1 MCARKLV
8 VVAVAA
14 AGLAGLLATA
24 SWRSRCPVDLRLVS
38 RAPSGTV
45 DDDGTEPW
53 LVTLSISNCSAGV
66 LTFAQEW
73 MNVEAKVANRWIEPR
88 NLAYVGDL
96 EWHAKEEV
104 LVLVP
109 FGTDTCRLGIKYLP
123 EPLNL
128 RLMRMAANLG
138 LWRHSW
144 SRALAWRVLP
154 VRWLEP
160 LRSDYIGRSPHWK
173 LMGPE
178 VAFPQ

>member
-1 MCARKLV
+1 MRARKLV

-24 SWRSRCPVDLRLVS
+24 SWRSRCPVDLNLVS
-38 RAPSGTV
+38 MAPSDTI

-53 LVTLSISNCSAGV
+53 LVTLSISNCSGGV

-73 MNVEAKVANRWIEPR
+73 MSVEAKVVNRWVEPR
-88 NLAYVGDL
+88 NLACIGDL
-96 EWHAKEEV
+96 ERHAKKEV

-109 FGTDTCRLGIKYLP
+109 FGTEACRLGIKYLP

-138 LWRHSW
+138 LWRYSW
-144 SRALAWRVLP
+144 YRALVRRVIP

-160 LRSDYIGRSPHWK
+160 LRSDYIGRSPHWR
-173 LMGPE
+173 LMSPE
-178 VAFPQ
+178 VVFP